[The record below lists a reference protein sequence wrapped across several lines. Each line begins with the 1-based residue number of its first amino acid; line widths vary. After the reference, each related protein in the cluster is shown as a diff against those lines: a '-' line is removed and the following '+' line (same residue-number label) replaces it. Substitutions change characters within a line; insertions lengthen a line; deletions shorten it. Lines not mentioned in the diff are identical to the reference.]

1 MCLGVPTRIVDIEEE
16 GKIAIADAMGVR
28 MRISLELLPDEVK
41 VGDYVIVH
49 VGYAISKLDE
59 REAEESLRMIQEITS
74 GDLSSAGT

>member
-59 REAEESLRMIQEITS
+59 KEAEESLRMIQEITS
-74 GDLSSAGT
+74 EDLSSAGT